1 MTPEESDALLDELAL
16 GEPPGLDDPAAR
28 LLAVL
33 RDDVIHAGGP
43 RDGDFLDEAL
53 SRAFADG
60 LFADGVFTDGAF
72 IDGVFADGV
81 LIDGVF
87 TVGAFADGLLA
98 DGFFGDG
105 APVQRGPAE
114 EALVGVGGGW
124 FEDVLLEDVRC
135 VEAPAD
141 GARARDEGQRD
152 DQAGQAGQWR
162 SSVSMTPST

>member
-1 MTPEESDALLDELAL
+1 LTPEESDALLDELAL

-33 RDDVIHAGGP
+33 RDDVIHAGAP

-72 IDGVFADGV
+72 IDGVFADG
-81 LIDGVF
+81 
-87 TVGAFADGLLA
+87 AFADGLLA

-114 EALVGVGGGW
+114 EALVGGVW

>member
-72 IDGVFADGV
+72 IDGVF
-81 LIDGVF
+81 

-98 DGFFGDG
+98 DGFFGSG
-105 APVQRGPAE
+105 SPVQRGPVE
-114 EALVGVGGGW
+114 EALVGGSW

-141 GARARDEGQRD
+141 GARARDEGRRD